1 MKTILFTKN
10 NSLYNLWS
18 SYKFKHNVSVTS
30 GKAEFL
36 KQLNNKDVILG
47 IDVDAV
53 DNVIDFVKKIL
64 QDFQDSK
71 IFVLANQPNFTQG
84 KALISLGVKAYANSH
99 MQEIHFNDAITTI
112 KNGNVWLYPEFIQSM
127 IQEMVFDADGAKSD
141 QNDTYDTLSSR
152 EKQITTLIQQGLSN
166 KDISEKLGITQRT
179 VKAHTT
185 SIYAKM
191 GVKDRLSLVLAIQN
205 LNA

>member
-1 MKTILFTKN
+1 MKTVLFTKN

-18 SYKFKHNVSVTS
+18 SYKFKHDVNITS

-53 DNVIDFVKKIL
+53 DNIVEFVKKTL
-64 QDFQDSK
+64 QYFQDSK
-71 IFVLANQPNFTQG
+71 IFILANQPNFVQG
-84 KALISLGVKAYANSH
+84 KVLVSLGVKAYANSH

-112 KNGNVWLYPEFIQSM
+112 KNGSIWLYPEFIQSM
-127 IQEMVFDADGAKSD
+127 IQEIVFDSDIVKSN
-141 QNDTYDTLSSR
+141 QNDIYDTLSSR

-179 VKAHTT
+179 VKAHAT

-205 LNA
+205 LNV